1 MDTRNYLTILLSEM
15 IMIPAGILCVAP
27 MKNRLRHDMRAVM
40 LRMAII
46 FLIAIPATAY
56 IIYAFDAAPNL
67 VFIPLLILMYIAYCS
82 CLTASP
88 AQAAAVFS
96 FVSVIMSVVFNLAN
110 AVDAMYN
117 PESGAGSFSLAF
129 GLAATTL
136 GALAC
141 ALLFHLLSKYGSFLI
156 DHMDFSPIWW
166 TTVVISGIFIFLE
179 VFTTP
184 YKYETLFVNRVFGSF
199 AVVNGS
205 VLILEMLLGTIYY
218 HIVKNL
224 LHSSELQIRSNLLEM
239 QESAFE
245 KQQRY
250 MDENARIRHDFKH
263 TLRSLHIMAEENDI
277 EQIRKVLDEYVST
290 LPEKEIINYCNH
302 YALNAMLNYYAAN
315 AASRDCEI
323 NFRIDLPSQ
332 GRLPLSDTELC
343 SVIGNILDNAV
354 HAVENQTE
362 GEKRIDL
369 TTRVMNDKDLYITA
383 VNTFD
388 GNVKRRNYRYM
399 TTKKRGSGIG
409 LRSIASI
416 IELHGG
422 MSEFHHEGT
431 LFYSDIFLPLTNAA
445 STGEET
451 ADDSG
456 QMK

>member
-1 MDTRNYLTILLSEM
+1 MDTRNYFTILLGEM
-15 IMIPAGILCVAP
+15 IMVPAGILCIAP

-40 LRMAII
+40 LRMAIL
-46 FLIAIPATAY
+46 FLVSIPASAY
-56 IIYAFDAAPNL
+56 LIYAFDAAPNL

-96 FVSVIMSVVFNLAN
+96 FVSVIMSVVFNLSN
-110 AVDAMYN
+110 AVDALYN
-117 PESGAGSFSLAF
+117 PQAGAGSFSLAF
-129 GLAATTL
+129 GLTATVL

-141 ALLFHLLSKYGSFLI
+141 ILLIHLMSKYGSYLI
-156 DHMDFSPIWW
+156 DRMDYSPIWW
-166 TTVVISGIFIFLE
+166 ITVVVSGIFIFLE

-199 AVVNGS
+199 AVVNGA

-218 HIVKNL
+218 YIVNSL
-224 LHSSELQIRSNLLEM
+224 LRSSELQIRSNLLEM

-250 MDENARIRHDFKH
+250 MNENARIRHDFKH

-277 EQIRKVLDEYVST
+277 EQIRRVLEEYVST

-302 YALNAMLNYYAAN
+302 YALNAMLNYYASTAI
-315 AASRDCEI
+315 SRNCAV

-332 GRLPLSDTELC
+332 DRLPLSDTEFC

-354 HAVENQTE
+354 HAIAIQTE
-362 GEKRIDL
+362 GERRIDL
-369 TTRVMNDKDLYITA
+369 TTRVMNDRDLYITA

-388 GNVKRRNYRYM
+388 GNVKHRNHHYL

-431 LFYSDIFLPLTNAA
+431 MFYSDIFLPLQAADSIGDNAA
-445 STGEET
+445 EGS
-451 ADDSG
+451 D
-456 QMK
+456 QR

>member
-1 MDTRNYLTILLSEM
+1 
-15 IMIPAGILCVAP
+15 V
-27 MKNRLRHDMRAVM
+27 
-40 LRMAII
+40 
-46 FLIAIPATAY
+46 
-56 IIYAFDAAPNL
+56 
-67 VFIPLLILMYIAYCS
+67 
-82 CLTASP
+82 
-88 AQAAAVFS
+88 
-96 FVSVIMSVVFNLAN
+96 
-110 AVDAMYN
+110 
-117 PESGAGSFSLAF
+117 
-129 GLAATTL
+129 
-136 GALAC
+136 
-141 ALLFHLLSKYGSFLI
+141 
-156 DHMDFSPIWW
+156 
-166 TTVVISGIFIFLE
+166 IFIFLE